1 METKTLEFVVK
12 GQNISRVDSE
22 NIVADSKNYLKAHFT
37 FSNEWQGIKTAIFK
51 KGLTVIHAI
60 LDNDECFVPW
70 EVIKPGK
77 FGVSVFCGDLIT
89 ADIAWVNVSASGYE
103 DGGEPQ
109 DPTPDV
115 YTQIIE
121 KIESIQAGTVDPNE
135 IARAVENYFI
145 EHPVETLT
153 EEDVQRIVS
162 EYVAG
167 NERNGT
173 REVLHL

>member
-22 NIVADSKNYLKAHFT
+22 DIVADSKNYLKAHFT
-37 FSNEWQGIKTAIFK
+37 FSAEWQGIKTAIFK
-51 KGLTVIHAI
+51 KGLIVIHVI
-60 LDNDECFVPW
+60 LNNDECFVPW

-109 DPTPDV
+109 DPTPAV
-115 YTQIIE
+115 YTQLLKNIE
-121 KIESIQAGTVDPNE
+121 DIYSYLDNQIGGALNDS
-135 IARAVENYFI
+135 Y
-145 EHPVETLT
+145 
-153 EEDVQRIVS
+153 
-162 EYVAG
+162 
-167 NERNGT
+167 
-173 REVLHL
+173 

>member
-1 METKTLEFVVK
+1 METVFLEFKVT
-12 GQNISRVDSE
+12 GQHIEVEEHDKV
-22 NIVADSKNYLKAHFT
+22 VADSKNCLKAHFT

-51 KGLTVIHAI
+51 KGLTVLNVI

-109 DPTPDV
+109 DPTPAV
-115 YTQIIE
+115 YTQLLKNIE
-121 KIESIQAGTVDPNE
+121 DIYSYIDNQIGGALNDS
-135 IARAVENYFI
+135 Y
-145 EHPVETLT
+145 
-153 EEDVQRIVS
+153 
-162 EYVAG
+162 
-167 NERNGT
+167 
-173 REVLHL
+173 

>member
-1 METKTLEFVVK
+1 METVSLEFKVT
-12 GQNISRVDSE
+12 GQHIEVE
-22 NIVADSKNYLKAHFT
+22 EHYKVVADSKNYLKAHFT

-51 KGLTVIHAI
+51 KGLTVLNVI

-89 ADIAWVNVSASGYE
+89 ADISWVNVSASGYE

-121 KIESIQAGTVDPNE
+121 KIESIEAGTVDPNE
-135 IARAVENYFI
+135 IAKAVENYLI
-145 EHPVETLT
+145 EHPVEAIT
-153 EEDVQRIVS
+153 EQDVQRIVS
-162 EYVAG
+162 EYVAA
-167 NERNGT
+167 
-173 REVLHL
+173 HDSASS